1 MSIIKLYAEE
11 CDPGVT
17 LISNVFIDYMLKDAN
32 DAQLKVYLYLIR
44 HITNHKPFD
53 ISNIADEFNHTEKD
67 VIRSLKYWEQ
77 KQVLSLE
84 FDAQGAVT
92 GIELHKVDED
102 LVNPRNNV
110 HMFSVLPGNNENS
123 AAATSEDAIPETK
136 FSASDIVEM
145 SKDSTW
151 ISIKSIA
158 ETYLDRT
165 LSANDLQTLAHLYK
179 DLGLS
184 ASDIDKI
191 FEDCLTEGKKSMR
204 SIKKAAE
211 AKYLEKNLSPSVTAI
226 MNALGNKGVP
236 TSDELSYINK
246 WLSEMNLELIL
257 EGCKKASMATTS
269 NRIKYAG
276 GIFANWKSNG
286 ITTVEEM
293 AREEEKFR
301 QNKEAKK
308 QVVACKAPA
317 RSVSSTSAATDM
329 YRQYKHGNYDFEA
342 LERELKTK

>member
-84 FDAQGAVT
+84 FDAQGTVT

-110 HMFSVLPGNNENS
+110 HMFSVLPGNDENS
-123 AAATSEDAIPETK
+123 ADASEDAIPETK
-136 FSASDIVEM
+136 FKASDFVEL
-145 SKDSTW
+145 SKDSNW
-151 ISIKSIA
+151 ASIKSIA
-158 ETYLDRT
+158 EAYLEKT

-179 DLGLS
+179 DLDLS
-184 ASDIDKI
+184 TSDIDKI
-191 FEDCLTEGKKSMR
+191 LENCLTEGKKTMR

-211 AKYLEKNLSPSVTAI
+211 AKYLERNISPSVTAI
-226 MNALGNKGVP
+226 MNALGSKGVP
-236 TSDELSYINK
+236 TSDELSYINA
-246 WLSEMNLELIL
+246 WLSDMNLELIL
-257 EGCKKASMATTS
+257 EGCKKASMATTT
-269 NRIKYAG
+269 NRIKYAS
-276 GIFANWKSNG
+276 GIFSNWKQKG

-308 QVVACKAPA
+308 QVIACKAPA
-317 RSVSSTSAATDM
+317 RSVSSTASATDM
-329 YRQYKHGNYDFEA
+329 YRQYKHGNYDFDA